1 MAKGREVTV
10 AATDDETAVHAIQRA
25 SQGDE
30 TAMSEVREAFDVH
43 PGVWRLL
50 GDMARRAEDALIGA
64 SFTEKD
70 LAGREAARRYLAD
83 LHTQLAGPDSSPL
96 ERVLAERAALALYDA
111 SRLDREALSRTDLTW
126 QTADLLDRRR
136 SRAHARALAAV
147 RSLAVVRRL
156 LKGGPAVA
164 VGVQVN
170 VGRDTEVQQSG

>member
-1 MAKGREVTV
+1 MAADPEAK
-10 AATDDETAVHAIQRA
+10 AIQAIQRA
-25 SQGDE
+25 SQGDG
-30 TAMSEVREAFDVH
+30 TAMPEVRRPSMLSA
-43 PGVWRLL
+43 PRTPSSALPSP
-50 GDMARRAEDALIGA
+50 RRTAC
-64 SFTEKD
+64 
-70 LAGREAARRYLAD
+70 REAARRHLAD
-83 LHTQLAGPDSSPL
+83 LRAELAGPNPTPL
-96 ERVLAERAALALYDA
+96 EGVLAERAALALYDA